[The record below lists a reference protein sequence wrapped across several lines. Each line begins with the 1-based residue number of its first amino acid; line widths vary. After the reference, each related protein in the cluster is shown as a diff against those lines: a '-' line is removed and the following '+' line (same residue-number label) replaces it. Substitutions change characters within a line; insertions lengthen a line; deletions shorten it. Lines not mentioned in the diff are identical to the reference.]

1 MGRRWVDRRRG
12 PFPTRRK
19 HEASSCAHRRAP
31 GKRRPCGRV
40 RRHGPCDHPGSTT
53 LTFVERNNLGTF
65 EFVDLRPRS
74 FRRGEPRVSPG
85 DMFMGSTPLFNAANT
100 RREGKLFFKCTAITG
115 AKKFERATFQC
126 EATARLSN
134 GTLAV
139 SVLFTG
145 GVTGG
150 PVIGGTGA
158 LRRCLRQLH
167 GGRAQ
172 AHLGGHLPLRHRVIA
187 GRMGRGSARATS
199 PRPPLPSR
207 EAASPRR
214 S

>member
-1 MGRRWVDRRRG
+1 MQRRVAL
-12 PFPTRRK
+12 TVALL
-19 HEASSCAHRRAP
+19 ASAGLVAVFAGTVSA
-31 GKRRPCGRV
+31 
-40 RRHGPCDHPGSTT
+40 DHPGSTT

-65 EFVDLRPRS
+65 EFVDVRPRS

-158 LRRCLRQLH
+158 YEGASGSFTVDERRR
-167 GGRAQ
+167 
-172 AHLGGHLPLRHRVIA
+172 
-187 GRMGRGSARATS
+187 TS
-199 PRPPLPSR
+199 VDTFHFDT
-207 EAASPRR
+207 E
-214 S
+214 